1 MFYKLHY
8 FKKSEDICADD
19 LKNEILIDTINLS
32 LVSSLSSLRQFR
44 LPFTGQYRAKY
55 ALLTMNNGDR
65 YFIDEGSFADVS
77 NAINQLFLT

>member
-32 LVSSLSSLRQFR
+32 LVSSLSDLRQFR
-44 LPFTGQYRAKY
+44 LPFTGQYRGKY
-55 ALLTMNNGDR
+55 ALLTMNNGD
-65 YFIDEGSFADVS
+65 
-77 NAINQLFLT
+77 